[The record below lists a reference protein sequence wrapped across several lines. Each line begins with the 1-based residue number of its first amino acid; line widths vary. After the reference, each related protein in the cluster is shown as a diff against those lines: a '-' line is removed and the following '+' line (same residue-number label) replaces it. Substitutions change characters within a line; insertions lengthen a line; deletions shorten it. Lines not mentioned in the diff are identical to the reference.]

1 MNETIKAASDQNE
14 AEKKTPNRK
23 RPIQVKI
30 RMTEEEAAAFQQ
42 KLLQSG
48 MTAQEYLLRCA
59 LEKNINIIDMEQIKE
74 LTVELK
80 REGNNLNQ
88 IAKNL
93 NEGGMVSADHIEETK
108 EELKKTWQLLRQF
121 LAKLA

>member
-1 MNETIKAASDQNE
+1 MNETIRVASDQNE

-42 KLLQSG
+42 KLLASG
-48 MTAQEYLLRCA
+48 MTAQEYLLNCA
-59 LEKNINIIDMEQIKE
+59 LGKEINVIDMNSIKE

-80 REGNNLNQ
+80 REGTNLNQ
-88 IAKNL
+88 IARCL
-93 NEGGMVSADHIEETK
+93 NEGGSAYGLDKTKKELEE
-108 EELKKTWQLLRQF
+108 TWQLLRQY
-121 LAKLA
+121 LAKLH